1 MSLPVSTV
9 KSHSRHMVMRI
20 ENIVVMNAILQA
32 DSGKK
37 NNESRRTHYMAAFK
51 KERKMK
57 VYAQSGYHYKDT
69 ATIILKGAWL
79 ETLGFEPGT
88 PINVECDGG
97 RLVITR
103 ADEVIVE

>member
-1 MSLPVSTV
+1 MT
-9 KSHSRHMVMRI
+9 
-20 ENIVVMNAILQA
+20 
-32 DSGKK
+32 
-37 NNESRRTHYMAAFK
+37 AFK

-88 PINVECDGG
+88 PINVECGGG

-103 ADEVIVE
+103 SDEVIVE

>member
-1 MSLPVSTV
+1 MENLQNQKRNEELVSIPEKYMLTIREAA
-9 KSHSRHMVMRI
+9 SYFNIGI
-20 ENIVVMNAILQA
+20 ENERKTNMV
-32 DSGKK
+32 
-37 NNESRRTHYMAAFK
+37 AFK

-88 PINVECDGG
+88 PINVEREGG

-103 ADEVIVE
+103 ADEVIAK

>member
-1 MSLPVSTV
+1 
-9 KSHSRHMVMRI
+9 
-20 ENIVVMNAILQA
+20 
-32 DSGKK
+32 
-37 NNESRRTHYMAAFK
+37 
-51 KERKMK
+51 MK

-103 ADEVIVE
+103 ADEVVAE

>member
-1 MSLPVSTV
+1 
-9 KSHSRHMVMRI
+9 
-20 ENIVVMNAILQA
+20 
-32 DSGKK
+32 
-37 NNESRRTHYMAAFK
+37 MAAFK

-57 VYAQSGYHYKDT
+57 VYAQSGYHCKDT

>member
-1 MSLPVSTV
+1 LISLKHFYAENLHHQREIQHIT
-9 KSHSRHMVMRI
+9 I
-20 ENIVVMNAILQA
+20 ENERKT
-32 DSGKK
+32 S
-37 NNESRRTHYMAAFK
+37 MAAFK

-103 ADEVIVE
+103 SDEVVVE

>member
-1 MSLPVSTV
+1 M
-9 KSHSRHMVMRI
+9 
-20 ENIVVMNAILQA
+20 E
-32 DSGKK
+32 
-37 NNESRRTHYMAAFK
+37 AFK
-51 KERKMK
+51 RERKMK

-103 ADEVIVE
+103 ADENGKVVMAE

>member
-1 MSLPVSTV
+1 
-9 KSHSRHMVMRI
+9 
-20 ENIVVMNAILQA
+20 
-32 DSGKK
+32 
-37 NNESRRTHYMAAFK
+37 
-51 KERKMK
+51 MK

-97 RLVITR
+97 KLVITKM
-103 ADEVIVE
+103 ETVSTLE

>member
-1 MSLPVSTV
+1 
-9 KSHSRHMVMRI
+9 
-20 ENIVVMNAILQA
+20 
-32 DSGKK
+32 
-37 NNESRRTHYMAAFK
+37 MAAFK

-57 VYAQSGYHYKDT
+57 VYAQLGYHYKDT

-103 ADEVIVE
+103 ADEVIVG